1 MLVFLF
7 IILFIHFFYFSLQGC
22 GGQSYEYFFFQGC
35 RQGHVQYSSHT
46 KGDIDVLVFCFFF
59 IRGTNSFRDLEI
71 THNELSEQLKR

>member
-59 IRGTNSFRDLEI
+59 YQRYKFLQRLRNN
-71 THNELSEQLKR
+71 THELSEQLKR